1 MVIAE
6 DNSIKPITLGLN
18 WDGTNKKVLTKTV
31 YHWELKGMGR
41 L

>member
-18 WDGTNKKVLTKTV
+18 WDGTNKNKNVLTKTV
-31 YHWELKGMGR
+31 YH
-41 L
+41 